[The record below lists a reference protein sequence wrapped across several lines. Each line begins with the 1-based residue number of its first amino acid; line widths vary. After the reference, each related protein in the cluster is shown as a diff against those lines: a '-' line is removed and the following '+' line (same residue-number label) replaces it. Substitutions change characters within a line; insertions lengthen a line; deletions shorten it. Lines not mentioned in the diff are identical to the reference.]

1 MLTKY
6 DPIRLERA
14 IIHLLEFDKWAS
26 KIWNYATS
34 IGSEVSLKDFRKNV
48 VIEVSGQCSA

>member
-26 KIWNYATS
+26 NIWNYGAS
-34 IGSEVSLKDFRKNV
+34 IGSEVSLKDFRKDV
-48 VIEVSGQCSA
+48 VIEVIRTV